1 MNPIQVVGDA
11 DTVLA
16 FALGGIP
23 GQIAGNA
30 SEAHAALETIVNEV
44 RTEGGP
50 VRSPALVLVTQRVAH
65 LIREYLNEVGLD
77 PSAPLVLEI
86 PGFAD
91 GGGERPLERFVER
104 VLGVRL

>member
-16 FALGGIP
+16 FALGGVP
-23 GQIAGNA
+23 GQIAGNGA
-30 SEAHAALETIVNEV
+30 EAHAALETIVNQL
-44 RTEGGP
+44 RAEGGP

-65 LIREYLNEVGLD
+65 LIRDYLNELVLD
-77 PSAPLVLEI
+77 PSAPVVLEI
-86 PGFAD
+86 PGFVD
-91 GGGERPLERFVER
+91 GGGERPLERFVQR

>member
-16 FALGGIP
+16 FALGGVP
-23 GQIAGNA
+23 GQVA
-30 SEAHAALETIVNEV
+30 STAPEAHAAVAAVVNQV
-44 RTEGGP
+44 RGEGGP
-50 VRSPALVLVTQRVAH
+50 ARSPALVLVTQRVAH
-65 LIREYLNEVGLD
+65 LIREYLNEVILD

-91 GGGERPLERFVER
+91 AGGERPLERFVER
-104 VLGVRL
+104 VLGVHL